1 MIKILLIV
9 LLIIL
14 YLSKKESFSNEI
26 EPNNI
31 ITFNSINYKDRI
43 EKTKRTDFR
52 FKINKSLIRY

>member
-43 EKTKRTDFR
+43 EKTKE
-52 FKINKSLIRY
+52 LILDLKLKKEVRY